1 MLLQKPLLVLAISAA
16 VMPYTMANGAEKDN
30 TLEPLLVTASRLGD
44 LTNQAASITVISAED
59 IRRSPARTLP
69 DLLAEQAGVNI
80 ISTNEHENSATV
92 DIRGFGETAG
102 QNTLI
107 LLDGRRL
114 NDVDLS
120 NVNYAAIPYQNIE
133 RIEIIRGSGAVLY
146 GDGATGGVI
155 NIISKNSKLIDN
167 QAIISTTAGSDDYL
181 ETNAFGS
188 FDNEFIAINANINH
202 IESDGYRDNSDFK
215 QNSGHLD
222 FRIPLSDDELYLQ
235 IGSYDNETGLPGTRS
250 VNPTTGINELQTDRE
265 GTNSPNDWAKERTEY
280 LTTGYTAK
288 LSDNDILVIDA
299 GYRQR
304 QQKSQFDFGSD
315 FGFDSGSYADT
326 ELTTFSLTPRLI
338 MNRQLANRD
347 IQWIAGID
355 WYDYDYQ
362 SDRSDFRRNSYQ
374 PVHQLDVQQKS
385 LAFYGQGDLQLTTK
399 TNLTAGVR
407 TQQVRLKARDQF
419 NPDAPVENPFGPF
432 GSEAAPSNQTNRE
445 NSFEL
450 GLSHQFTQAFS
461 GFVRGGRSA
470 RFGTVDELFQFDSG
484 FQQVFSVLEPQTAL
498 STEVGFKYDN
508 SQFSS
513 QLSVFNQNLTDE
525 IRFNPVT
532 FQNENLDKTRR
543 QGLELSAQAKLTE
556 TLRLSAAYSY
566 IDAEFREGDLDGN
579 QVPLVPEHT
588 YHLGLTAD
596 LPWQSMLSV
605 RWNYTDATYFANDM
619 QNDFGRKIPS
629 YQTVDLKLAK
639 QLDALEVALQ
649 INNLFD
655 EEYYNFGVN
664 GSAAVAN
671 YNAYPL
677 PERTMQVS
685 VSYQFD

>member
-1 MLLQKPLLVLAISAA
+1 MLLQKPLLALAILAA
-16 VMPYTMANGAEKDN
+16 IMPYSMATGAENNK

-44 LTNQAASITVISAED
+44 FANKAASITVISAED

-80 ISTNEHENSATV
+80 VSTNEHENSATV

-102 QNTLI
+102 QNTLV

-155 NIISKNSKLIDN
+155 NIISKNPKSIDN
-167 QAIISTTAGSDDYL
+167 QAIISTTAGSDDHL

-188 FDNEFIAINANINH
+188 FANEFIAINANINH

-215 QNSGHLD
+215 QNSGQLD
-222 FRIPLSDDELYLQ
+222 FRIPFSDDELYLQ

-250 VNPTTGINELQTDRE
+250 VNPTTGINELRTDRE
-265 GTNSPNDWAKERTEY
+265 GTDSPNDWAKERTEY

-288 LSDNDILVIDA
+288 LSDHDTLVIDA

-304 QQKSQFDFGSD
+304 QQKSQFDYG
-315 FGFDSGSYADT
+315 FGFGDYADT
-326 ELTTFSLTPRLI
+326 DLTTFSLTPRLI

-347 IQWIAGID
+347 VQWIAGID

-362 SDRSDFRRNSYQ
+362 SDRADFRRNVNQ
-374 PVHQLDVQQKS
+374 PVHQLDVQQQS
-385 LAFYGQGDLQLTTK
+385 LAFYGQGDLQLTAK

-419 NPDAPVENPFGPF
+419 DPSASGGGF

-450 GLSHQFTQAFS
+450 GLSHQFTEAFS
-461 GFVRGGRSA
+461 SFVRGGRSA

-484 FQQVFSVLEPQTAL
+484 FQQVFSVLDPQIAL
-498 STEVGFKYDN
+498 TTEVGFKYDN

-543 QGLELSAQAKLTE
+543 QGLELSTQVKLTE

-566 IDAEFREGDLDGN
+566 IDAEFREGNLDGN

-596 LPWQSMLSV
+596 LPWQSLLSV
-605 RWNYTDATYFANDM
+605 HWNYTDATYFANDM

-655 EEYYNFGVN
+655 EEYYNFGIN
-664 GSAAVAN
+664 GSAAVVN

>member
-16 VMPYTMANGAEKDN
+16 IMPYKAVNGAENDK
-30 TLEPLLVTASRLGD
+30 TLKPLLVTASRLGD
-44 LTNQAASITVISAED
+44 ISNQAASITVISAED

-69 DLLAEQAGVNI
+69 DLLAEQAGVSI
-80 ISTNEHENSATV
+80 VSTNEHENSATV

-114 NDVDLS
+114 NDIDLS

-155 NIISKNSKLIDN
+155 NIISKNPKNIGN
-167 QAIISTTAGSDDYL
+167 RAIISTTAGSDDYL

-188 FDNEFIAINANINH
+188 FANEFIAINANINH
-202 IESDGYRDNSDFK
+202 IESDGYRDNSEFK
-215 QNSGHLD
+215 QNSGQLD

-250 VNPTTGINELQTDRE
+250 VNPTTGINELRTDRE

-304 QQKSQFDFGSD
+304 QQKSQFDYG
-315 FGFDSGSYADT
+315 FGFGDYADT
-326 ELTTFSLTPRLI
+326 DLTTFSVTPRLI

-347 IQWIAGID
+347 IQWIAGVD

-362 SDRSDFRRNSYQ
+362 SDRADFRRNSNQ
-374 PVHQLDVQQKS
+374 PVHQLDVQQQS
-385 LAFYGQGDLQLTTK
+385 LAFYGQGDLELTAK

-419 NPDAPVENPFGPF
+419 DASASGGGF
-432 GSEAAPSNQTNRE
+432 GSEAAPSHQTNRE

-450 GLSHQFTQAFS
+450 GLSHQFTQTFS

-484 FQQVFSVLEPQTAL
+484 FQQVFSILEPQTAL
-498 STEVGFKYDN
+498 TTEVGFKYDT

-532 FQNENLDKTRR
+532 FQNENLDKTKR

-596 LPWQSMLSV
+596 LPWQSILSIH
-605 RWNYTDATYFANDM
+605 WNYTAATHFANDM

-655 EEYYNFGVN
+655 EEYYNFGIN
-664 GSAAVAN
+664 GSATVGN

>member
-16 VMPYTMANGAEKDN
+16 IMPYKAVNGAENDK
-30 TLEPLLVTASRLGD
+30 TLKPLLVTASRLGD
-44 LTNQAASITVISAED
+44 ISNQAASITVISAED

-69 DLLAEQAGVNI
+69 DLLAEQAGVSI
-80 ISTNEHENSATV
+80 VSTNEHENSATV

-114 NDVDLS
+114 NDIDLS

-155 NIISKNSKLIDN
+155 NIISKNPKNIGN
-167 QAIISTTAGSDDYL
+167 RAIISTTAGSDDYL

-188 FDNEFIAINANINH
+188 FANEFIAINANINH
-202 IESDGYRDNSDFK
+202 IESDGYRDNSEFK
-215 QNSGHLD
+215 QNSGQLD

-250 VNPTTGINELQTDRE
+250 VNPTTGINELRTDRE

-304 QQKSQFDFGSD
+304 QQKSQFDYG
-315 FGFDSGSYADT
+315 FGFGDYADT
-326 ELTTFSLTPRLI
+326 DLTTFSVTPRLI

-347 IQWIAGID
+347 IQWIAGVD

-362 SDRSDFRRNSYQ
+362 SDRADFRRNSNQ
-374 PVHQLDVQQKS
+374 PVHQLDVQQQS
-385 LAFYGQGDLQLTTK
+385 LAFYGQGDLELTAK

-419 NPDAPVENPFGPF
+419 DASASGGGF

-450 GLSHQFTQAFS
+450 GLSHQFTQTFS

-484 FQQVFSVLEPQTAL
+484 FQQVFSILEPQTAL
-498 STEVGFKYDN
+498 TTEVGFKYDT

-532 FQNENLDKTRR
+532 FQNENLDKTKR

-596 LPWQSMLSV
+596 LPWQSILSIH
-605 RWNYTDATYFANDM
+605 WNYTAATHFANDM

-655 EEYYNFGVN
+655 EEYYNFGIN
-664 GSAAVAN
+664 GSATVGN

>member
-1 MLLQKPLLVLAISAA
+1 
-16 VMPYTMANGAEKDN
+16 MPYTTANGAENDN
-30 TLEPLLVTASRLGD
+30 PLEPLLVTASRLGD
-44 LTNQAASITVISAED
+44 ITNQAASITVISAED

-80 ISTNEHENSATV
+80 VSTNEHKNSATV

-155 NIISKNSKLIDN
+155 NIISKNPKNIEN

-188 FDNEFIAINANINH
+188 FANEFIAINANINH
-202 IESDGYRDNSDFK
+202 TESDGYRDNSDFK
-215 QNSGHLD
+215 QNSGQLD
-222 FRIPLSDDELYLQ
+222 FRIPLNDDELYLQ

-250 VNPTTGINELQTDRE
+250 VNPTTDINELRTDRK
-265 GTNSPNDWAKERTEY
+265 GTDSPNDWAKERTEY

-288 LSDNDILVIDA
+288 LSDNDTLVIDA

-304 QQKSQFDFGSD
+304 QQKSQFDYG
-315 FGFDSGSYADT
+315 FGFGFGDYADT
-326 ELTTFSLTPRLI
+326 DLTTFSFTPRLI

-362 SDRSDFRRNSYQ
+362 SDRADFRRNSNQ
-374 PVHQLDVQQKS
+374 PVHQLDVQQQS
-385 LAFYGQGDLQLTTK
+385 LAFYGQGDLQLTAK

-407 TQQVRLKARDQF
+407 TQEVRLKARDQF
-419 NPDAPVENPFGPF
+419 DASASGGGF

-450 GLSHQFTQAFS
+450 GLSHQFTQSFS

-484 FQQVFSVLEPQTAL
+484 FQQVFSILAPQTAL
-498 STEVGFKYDN
+498 TTEVGFKYDT

-532 FQNENLDKTRR
+532 FQNENLDKTKR

-566 IDAEFREGDLDGN
+566 IDAEFREGDLDGH

-596 LPWQSMLSV
+596 LPWQSILSIH
-605 RWNYTDATYFANDM
+605 WNYTDATYFANDM

-639 QLDALEVALQ
+639 RLDALEVALQ

-655 EEYYNFGVN
+655 EEYYNFGIN
-664 GSAAVAN
+664 GSAAVGN

>member
-1 MLLQKPLLVLAISAA
+1 MFLQKSLLAVALSAA
-16 VMPYTMANGAEKDN
+16 MLPYTSAYSAEDQK

-44 LTNQAASITVISAED
+44 ITNTAASISVISAED

-80 ISTNEHENSATV
+80 VSTNEHENSASV

-155 NIISKNSKLIDN
+155 NIISKNPKNIAN

-188 FDNEFIAINANINH
+188 FANEFIAINANINH
-202 IESDGYRDNSDFK
+202 TESDGYRDNSDFK
-215 QNSGHLD
+215 QNSGQLD
-222 FRIPLSDDELYLQ
+222 FRLPLNENELYLQ
-235 IGSYDNETGLPGTRS
+235 LGGYDNETGLPGTRS
-250 VNPTTGINELQTDRE
+250 VNPSTGINELRSDRR
-265 GTNSPNDWAKERTEY
+265 GTATPNDWAKERTEY
-280 LTTGYTAK
+280 LTSGYTAK
-288 LSDNDILVIDA
+288 LSDNDTLVIDA

-304 QQKSQFDFGSD
+304 QQKSQFDYG
-315 FGFDSGSYADT
+315 FGFGDYADT
-326 ELTTFSLTPRLI
+326 DLTTFSLTPRLI
-338 MNRQLANRD
+338 MNRQLAGRD

-362 SDRSDFRRNSYQ
+362 SDRSDFRRNSNQ
-374 PVHQLDVQQKS
+374 PVHQLDVQQRS
-385 LAFYGQGDLQLTTK
+385 LAFYGQGDLQLTDK
-399 TNLTAGVR
+399 THLTAGVR
-407 TQQVRLKARDQF
+407 TQQVRLKARDEF
-419 NPDAPVENPFGPF
+419 DASASGGAF

-450 GLSHQFTQAFS
+450 GLSHQFTAAFS

-498 STEVGFKYDN
+498 TTEAGVKYEN
-508 SQFSS
+508 ARFSS

-543 QGLELSAQAKLTE
+543 QGLELSAGTQLTE

-566 IDAEFREGDLDGN
+566 IDAEFRDGELDGN

-596 LPWQSMLSV
+596 LPWQSLLSV
-605 RWNYTDATYFANDM
+605 HWNYTVATHFANDL

-629 YQTVDLKLAK
+629 YQTVDVKLAK

-655 EEYYNFGVN
+655 EEYYNFGIN
-664 GSAAVAN
+664 GSPAVGN

-677 PERTMQVS
+677 PERTLQLS